1 MCYFCKNLLP
11 LLVLCL
17 ATLNARSEVTVI
29 KGAITNSA
37 VAEQPPRAPDITFPV
52 TVSTNMDGVVAHHF
66 PMTPTITNMVV
77 ATNDLAQLKS
87 QQAEIEA
94 EMKKVSEGGGVLRK
108 TMRSDYQNIVG
119 VMTNFPTRS
128 PDGKKLHERIQALE
142 TELKTLKQEFQ
153 RKLDEDQAYQQA
165 RAKTEADRESMKTFE
180 EKIAELRKKRTDVG
194 AKVWQLQTMVDQARK
209 AEEDERK
216 AKEKEK
222 KASGAKS

>member
-1 MCYFCKNLLP
+1 MSYLYKVMLP

-17 ATLNARSEVTVI
+17 AALNAHAVVTNADSTVSEPPP
-29 KGAITNSA
+29 SA
-37 VAEQPPRAPDITFPV
+37 PNLVFPV

-142 TELKTLKQEFQ
+142 TELNALKQEFQ
-153 RKLDEDQAYQQA
+153 KKLDEDAAYKQAK
-165 RAKTEADRESMKTFE
+165 AKTEADRDSMKTFE
-180 EKIAELRKKRTDVG
+180 ENIGVLRKKRTDIG
-194 AKVWQLQTMVDQARK
+194 AKVWQLQTMVDQTRK
-209 AEEDERK
+209 AEEAERK
-216 AKEKEK
+216 PKE
-222 KASGAKS
+222 